1 MRRIGIGVVVLGLSV
16 WSVGQSGKPA
26 GQSATSAPAGQA
38 AAGQTAGQ
46 TAVQTAVPQGKR
58 PPQAKTQPE
67 FEAYKKVLA
76 LTDAAAQE
84 KAADEFATNYPA
96 SELHALIYKQGPMH
110 SYQAAHN
117 DDKAIEMARKVLSF
131 DADDP
136 EALLTVA
143 QLLADRTKDTDLDK
157 DQKLAEAK
165 KDAERALV
173 TVDTD
178 VPTTGY
184 APEQIAAFKANARS
198 EAYEILGVL
207 AFNGNRWAD
216 AETNLKKSIDALPE
230 QPDPLA
236 VYRLAVSLDMQDRV
250 PEALKYA
257 DQAVALTKDQ
267 PDSGVGKAARDEKDR
282 LQKLSSGTAPG
293 SPAPK

>member
-1 MRRIGIGVVVLGLSV
+1 MRPFGIVVAVLGLSLGCF
-16 WSVGQSGKPA
+16 GQGSGKPA
-26 GQSATSAPAGQA
+26 GQSATPAPAA
-38 AAGQTAGQ
+38 AQTAGQ
-46 TAVQTAVPQGKR
+46 TAAPAGKR
-58 PPQAKTQPE
+58 PPAAKTIPE

-84 KAADEFATNYPA
+84 KAADEFVTAYPN
-96 SELHALIYKQGPMH
+96 SELHALTYKQGPMR

-117 DDKAIEMARKVLSF
+117 DEKTIQMARKVLSF

-143 QLLADRTKDTDLDK
+143 QLLADRTKDSDLDK
-157 DQKLAEAK
+157 DVKLAEAR

-178 VPTTGY
+178 VPSSGY
-184 APEQIAAFKANARS
+184 PPEQLAAFKANARS
-198 EAYEILGVL
+198 EAYEILGIL
-207 AFNGNRWAD
+207 AFNANKWPD
-216 AETNLKKSIDALPE
+216 AEANLRKSIDALPE
-230 QPDPLA
+230 QPDALA

-257 DQAVALTKDQ
+257 DQAVTLTKDQ